1 MRTFSI
7 LLILLS
13 LNTLTACG
21 ESKQDKIANLERKIK
36 VAQKGHD
43 NCVFEEMKALQKGQ
57 KLNEQGTVSDECVK
71 IKQEYYDLQSEYEKL
86 VKS

>member
-7 LLILLS
+7 LLIS
-13 LNTLTACG
+13 LISINTLTACN
-21 ESKQDKIANLERKIK
+21 SKQSKLEDLERKIK

>member
-1 MRTFSI
+1 MRAI
-7 LLILLS
+7 EK
-13 LNTLTACG
+13 G
-21 ESKQDKIANLERKIK
+21 E
-36 VAQKGHD
+36 
-43 NCVFEEMKALQKGQ
+43 